1 MAAFSHL
8 RSVGFHGPIPLGLSL
23 PRARLFQIRTA
34 FCEKLAFGWRS
45 ASSAAINWR

>member
-8 RSVGFHGPIPLGLSL
+8 RSVGFHGRIPLGLSR

-34 FCEKLAFGWRS
+34 FCEKVLLGG
-45 ASSAAINWR
+45 AALPALR